1 MRESHISDDVCCQ
14 QACSGSLRRLHS
26 CAAFD
31 WPIDAA
37 TGLCARIHAYIL
49 FLFRFE
55 TKLPHII
62 VQADKELREKRK
74 QEALAAKRYPMD
86 DLELLSEELTAAATA
101 ALADAASDADT
112 AEKLPAMLLPAD
124 QTDLACLSSAEHL
137 DEAASQ
143 HMSRVL
149 YVADTLSQFSKQF
162 GLKGCSMAELQA
174 TLDAV
179 AAGAAVGGAM
189 GDGGDA
195 KVVREA
201 LAWLACT
208 YQGLLKVCCALA
220 QVCPVGCG

>member
-1 MRESHISDDVCCQ
+1 
-14 QACSGSLRRLHS
+14 
-26 CAAFD
+26 
-31 WPIDAA
+31 
-37 TGLCARIHAYIL
+37 
-49 FLFRFE
+49 
-55 TKLPHII
+55 

-112 AEKLPAMLLPAD
+112 ANKLPAMLLPAE

-143 HMSRVL
+143 HVGKVL
-149 YVADTLSQFSKQF
+149 YVADTLSQFSKQL

-179 AAGAAVGGAM
+179 AAGAAVGGAV
-189 GDGGDA
+189 GDGVAA

-208 YQGLLKVCCALA
+208 YQGLLKVQSVPGQLFNRTAAAA
-220 QVCPVGCG
+220 QRMMKVVTRLQCSCVACRLSCPGL